1 MSIYLG
7 REGYVQLTRI
17 AETDEYVR
25 GVLTPNDVNVSERRF
40 SFNFSTSAF
49 ITGDRIE
56 LGTQDL
62 SNLVLIQNHSFPDAL
77 VYVNVDDA
85 GGIRLF
91 DTFEQAVNGD
101 INDALPLE
109 RDTGNQNIRARTR
122 DPGFNFISQVYKY
135 EITTSRDSVNVTAL
149 GKSFRENYSNGLISG
164 QGSLSCFWEYK
175 NTLGD
180 DKVGGKDEVP
190 NYMAKLLLR
199 LKQGSVF
206 LGRFVIFDD
215 KRGHKIFYSMRCVV
229 TNVAI
234 QAGTRDEIIETEI
247 NFVTSGPISLK
258 VSQDFGSLLLEDSSK
273 LLAEDSTQ
281 ILGDPEAP

>member
-7 REGYVQLTRI
+7 REGYVQLKRI

-25 GVLTPNDVNVSERRF
+25 SVLTPNDVNVSERRF
-40 SFNFSTSAF
+40 SFSFTASVF

-56 LGTQDL
+56 LGTQDF

-122 DPGFNFISQVYKY
+122 DPGLNFISQVYKY
-135 EITTSRDSVNVTAL
+135 EITTSRDSVDVTDL
-149 GKSFRENYSNGLISG
+149 GRSFRENYSNGLISG

-206 LGRFVIFDD
+206 LGRFIIFDD
-215 KRGHKIFYSMRCVV
+215 KKGHKIYYQMRCVV

-281 ILGDPEAP
+281 ILGDPDAP

>member
-40 SFNFSTSAF
+40 SFNFSSSVF

-122 DPGFNFISQVYKY
+122 DPGLNFISQVYKY
-135 EITTSRDSVNVTAL
+135 EITTSRDSVDVTDL

-206 LGRFVIFDD
+206 RGRFVIFDD
-215 KRGHKIFYSMRCVV
+215 KRGHKIFYQMRCVV

>member
-7 REGYVQLTRI
+7 REGYVQLKRI

-40 SFNFSTSAF
+40 SFDFPASVF

-56 LGTQDL
+56 LGAQDF

-122 DPGFNFISQVYKY
+122 DPGLNFISQVYKY
-135 EITTSRDSVNVTAL
+135 EITTSRDSVDVTDL
-149 GKSFRENYSNGLISG
+149 GRSFRENYSNGLISG

-180 DKVGGKDEVP
+180 DKVGSKDEVP

-206 LGRFVIFDD
+206 LGRFIIFDD
-215 KRGHKIFYSMRCVV
+215 KKGHKVYYQMRCVV

-247 NFVTSGPISLK
+247 NFVTSGSIALR

-281 ILGDPEAP
+281 ILGDPDAP

>member
-7 REGYVQLTRI
+7 REGYVQLRRI

-135 EITTSRDSVNVTAL
+135 EITTSRDSVDVTAL

-215 KRGHKIFYSMRCVV
+215 KRGHKIFYQMRCVV

-247 NFVTSGPISLK
+247 NFVTSGRISLK

>member
-7 REGYVQLTRI
+7 REGYVQLKRI

-25 GVLTPNDVNVSERRF
+25 RVLTPNDVNVSERRF
-40 SFNFSTSAF
+40 SFSFTASVF

-56 LGTQDL
+56 LGTQDF

-122 DPGFNFISQVYKY
+122 DPGLNFISQVYKY
-135 EITTSRDSVNVTAL
+135 EITTSRDSVDVTDL
-149 GKSFRENYSNGLISG
+149 GRSFRENYSNGLISG

-199 LKQGSVF
+199 LRQGSVF
-206 LGRFVIFDD
+206 LGRFIIFDD
-215 KRGHKIFYSMRCVV
+215 KKGHKIYYQMRCVV

-247 NFVTSGPISLK
+247 NFVTSGSIALR

-281 ILGDPEAP
+281 ILGDPDAP

>member
-40 SFNFSTSAF
+40 SFNFTSSVF

-62 SNLVLIQNHSFPDAL
+62 SNLVLVQNHSFPDAL

-135 EITTSRDSVNVTAL
+135 EITTSRDSVDVTDL

-215 KRGHKIFYSMRCVV
+215 KRGHKIFYQMRCVV

-281 ILGDPEAP
+281 ILGDPDAP

>member
-40 SFNFSTSAF
+40 SFSFSTSAF

-122 DPGFNFISQVYKY
+122 DPGLNFISQVYKY
-135 EITTSRDSVNVTAL
+135 EITTSRDSVDVTAL

-206 LGRFVIFDD
+206 RGRFVIFDD
-215 KRGHKIFYSMRCVV
+215 KRGHKIFYEMRCVV

>member
-7 REGYVQLTRI
+7 REGYVQLKRI

-25 GVLTPNDVNVSERRF
+25 SVLTPNDVNVSERRF
-40 SFNFSTSAF
+40 SFSFTASVF

-56 LGTQDL
+56 LGTQDF

-122 DPGFNFISQVYKY
+122 DPGLNFISQVYKY
-135 EITTSRDSVNVTAL
+135 EITTSRDSVDVTDL

-199 LKQGSVF
+199 LRQGSVF
-206 LGRFVIFDD
+206 LGRFIIFDD
-215 KRGHKIFYSMRCVV
+215 KKGHKIYYQMRCVV

-247 NFVTSGPISLK
+247 NFVTSGSIALR

-281 ILGDPEAP
+281 ILGDPDAP

>member
-7 REGYVQLTRI
+7 REGYVQLKRI

-25 GVLTPNDVNVSERRF
+25 RVLTPNDVNVSERRF
-40 SFNFSTSAF
+40 SFSFTASVF

-56 LGTQDL
+56 LGTQDF

-122 DPGFNFISQVYKY
+122 DPGLNFISQVYKY
-135 EITTSRDSVNVTAL
+135 EITTSRDSVDVTDL

-199 LKQGSVF
+199 LRQGSVF
-206 LGRFVIFDD
+206 LGRFIIFDD
-215 KRGHKIFYSMRCVV
+215 KKGHKIYYQMRCVV

-247 NFVTSGPISLK
+247 NFVTSGSIALR

-281 ILGDPEAP
+281 ILGDPDAP

>member
-7 REGYVQLTRI
+7 REGYVQLKRI

-25 GVLTPNDVNVSERRF
+25 SVLTPNDVNVSERRF
-40 SFNFSTSAF
+40 SFSFTASVF

-56 LGTQDL
+56 LGTQDF

-122 DPGFNFISQVYKY
+122 DPGLNFISQVYKY
-135 EITTSRDSVNVTAL
+135 EITTSRDSVDVTDL

-206 LGRFVIFDD
+206 LGRFIIFDD
-215 KRGHKIFYSMRCVV
+215 KKGHKIYYQMRCVV

-247 NFVTSGPISLK
+247 NFVTSGSIALR

-281 ILGDPEAP
+281 ILGDPDAP

>member
-122 DPGFNFISQVYKY
+122 DPGLNFISQVYKY
-135 EITTSRDSVNVTAL
+135 EITTSRDSVDVTDL

-206 LGRFVIFDD
+206 RGRFVIFDD

>member
-40 SFNFSTSAF
+40 SFDFSSSVF

-122 DPGFNFISQVYKY
+122 DPGLNFISQVYKY
-135 EITTSRDSVNVTAL
+135 EITTSRDSVDVTAL
-149 GKSFRENYSNGLISG
+149 GKFFRENYSNGLISG

-215 KRGHKIFYSMRCVV
+215 KRGHKIFYQMRCVV

>member
-40 SFNFSTSAF
+40 SFSFSTSAF

-122 DPGFNFISQVYKY
+122 DPGLNFISQVYKY
-135 EITTSRDSVNVTAL
+135 EITTSRDSVDVTAL

-206 LGRFVIFDD
+206 RGRFVIFDD

>member
-135 EITTSRDSVNVTAL
+135 EITTSRDSVDVTDL

-206 LGRFVIFDD
+206 RGRFVIFDD
-215 KRGHKIFYSMRCVV
+215 KRGHKIFYQMRCVV

>member
-7 REGYVQLTRI
+7 REGYVQLKRI

-25 GVLTPNDVNVSERRF
+25 SVLTPNDVNVSERRF
-40 SFNFSTSAF
+40 SFSFTASVF

-56 LGTQDL
+56 LGTQDF

-122 DPGFNFISQVYKY
+122 DPGLNFISQVYKY
-135 EITTSRDSVNVTAL
+135 EITTSRDSVDVTDL
-149 GKSFRENYSNGLISG
+149 GRSFRENYSNGLISG

-206 LGRFVIFDD
+206 LGRFIIFDD
-215 KRGHKIFYSMRCVV
+215 KKGHKIYYQMRCVV

-247 NFVTSGPISLK
+247 NFVTSGSIALK

-281 ILGDPEAP
+281 ILGDPDAP

>member
-40 SFNFSTSAF
+40 SFNFSSSVF

-135 EITTSRDSVNVTAL
+135 EITTSRDSVDVTAL

-206 LGRFVIFDD
+206 RGRFVIFDD
-215 KRGHKIFYSMRCVV
+215 KRGHKIFYQMRCVV

>member
-7 REGYVQLTRI
+7 REGYVQLKRI

-40 SFNFSTSAF
+40 SFSFTASVF

-122 DPGFNFISQVYKY
+122 DPGLNFISQVYKY
-135 EITTSRDSVNVTAL
+135 EITTSRDSVDVTDL

-206 LGRFVIFDD
+206 LGRFIIFDD
-215 KRGHKIFYSMRCVV
+215 KKGHKIYYQMRCVV

-247 NFVTSGPISLK
+247 NFVTSGSIALK

-281 ILGDPEAP
+281 ILGDPDAP

>member
-40 SFNFSTSAF
+40 SFNFSTLAF

-135 EITTSRDSVNVTAL
+135 EITTSRDSVDVTAL

-206 LGRFVIFDD
+206 RGRFVIFDD
-215 KRGHKIFYSMRCVV
+215 KRGHKIFYEMRCVV

-234 QAGTRDEIIETEI
+234 QAGTREEIIETEI
-247 NFVTSGPISLK
+247 NFVTSGRISLK

>member
-7 REGYVQLTRI
+7 REGYVQLKRI

-40 SFNFSTSAF
+40 SFSFTESVF

-56 LGTQDL
+56 LGTQDF

-135 EITTSRDSVNVTAL
+135 EITTSRDSVDVTDL

-206 LGRFVIFDD
+206 LGRFIIFDD
-215 KRGHKIFYSMRCVV
+215 KKGHKIYYQMRCVV

-247 NFVTSGPISLK
+247 NFVTSGSIALK

-281 ILGDPEAP
+281 ILGDPDAP

>member
-7 REGYVQLTRI
+7 REGYVQLKRI
-17 AETDEYVR
+17 AETNEYVR
-25 GVLTPNDVNVSERRF
+25 SVLTPNDVNVSERRF
-40 SFNFSTSAF
+40 SFSFSTSAF

-56 LGTQDL
+56 LGTQDF

-122 DPGFNFISQVYKY
+122 DPGLNFISQVYKY
-135 EITTSRDSVNVTAL
+135 EITTSRDSVDVTDL

-215 KRGHKIFYSMRCVV
+215 KRGHKIFYQMRCVV

-281 ILGDPEAP
+281 ILGDPDAP

>member
-7 REGYVQLTRI
+7 REGYVQLKRI

-40 SFNFSTSAF
+40 SFSFTESVF

-56 LGTQDL
+56 LGTQDF

-122 DPGFNFISQVYKY
+122 DPGLNFISQVYKY
-135 EITTSRDSVNVTAL
+135 EITTSRDSVDVTDL

-199 LKQGSVF
+199 LRQGSVF
-206 LGRFVIFDD
+206 LGRFIIFDD
-215 KRGHKIFYSMRCVV
+215 KKGHKIYYQMRCVV

-247 NFVTSGPISLK
+247 NFVTSGSIALR

-281 ILGDPEAP
+281 ILGDPDAP

>member
-40 SFNFSTSAF
+40 SFSFSTSAF

-135 EITTSRDSVNVTAL
+135 EITTSRDSVDVTDL

-206 LGRFVIFDD
+206 RGRFVIFDD

-247 NFVTSGPISLK
+247 NFVTSGAIALK
-258 VSQDFGSLLLEDSSK
+258 VAQDFGSLLLEDSSK
-273 LLAEDSTQ
+273 LLAEDNAE
-281 ILGDPEAP
+281 ILGDPDAP

>member
-40 SFNFSTSAF
+40 SFSFSTSAF

-135 EITTSRDSVNVTAL
+135 EITTSRDSVDVTDL

-206 LGRFVIFDD
+206 RGRFVIFDD
-215 KRGHKIFYSMRCVV
+215 KRGHKIFYQMRCVV

-234 QAGTRDEIIETEI
+234 QAGTREEIIETEI
-247 NFVTSGPISLK
+247 NFVTSGRISLK

>member
-40 SFNFSTSAF
+40 SFSFSTSAF

-135 EITTSRDSVNVTAL
+135 EITTSRDSVDVTDL

-206 LGRFVIFDD
+206 RGRFVIFDD
-215 KRGHKIFYSMRCVV
+215 KRGHKIFYQMRCVV

>member
-40 SFNFSTSAF
+40 SFNFSSSVF

-135 EITTSRDSVNVTAL
+135 EITTSRDSVNVTTL
-149 GKSFRENYSNGLISG
+149 GKFFRENYSNGLISG

-206 LGRFVIFDD
+206 RGRFVIFDD
-215 KRGHKIFYSMRCVV
+215 KRGHKIFYEMRCVV

-234 QAGTRDEIIETEI
+234 QAGTREEIIETEI

>member
-40 SFNFSTSAF
+40 SFDFSSSVF

-206 LGRFVIFDD
+206 RGRFVIFDD
-215 KRGHKIFYSMRCVV
+215 KRGHKIFYQMRCVV

>member
-40 SFNFSTSAF
+40 SFNFSSSVF

-135 EITTSRDSVNVTAL
+135 EITTSRDSVDVTDL

-215 KRGHKIFYSMRCVV
+215 KRGHKIFYQMRCVV

-234 QAGTRDEIIETEI
+234 QAGTREEIIETEI

>member
-7 REGYVQLTRI
+7 REGYVQLRRI

-135 EITTSRDSVNVTAL
+135 EITTSRDSVDVTAL
-149 GKSFRENYSNGLISG
+149 GKFFRENYSNGLISG

-206 LGRFVIFDD
+206 RGRFVIFDD
-215 KRGHKIFYSMRCVV
+215 KRGHKIFYQMRCVV

-247 NFVTSGPISLK
+247 NFVTSGRISLK

>member
-40 SFNFSTSAF
+40 SFDFSSSVF

-135 EITTSRDSVNVTAL
+135 EITTSRDSVDVTDL

-206 LGRFVIFDD
+206 RGRFVIFDD
-215 KRGHKIFYSMRCVV
+215 KRGHKVFYQMRCVV

>member
-40 SFNFSTSAF
+40 SFSFSTSAF

-206 LGRFVIFDD
+206 RGRFVIFDD

-281 ILGDPEAP
+281 ILGDPDAP

>member
-40 SFNFSTSAF
+40 SFNFSSSVF

-206 LGRFVIFDD
+206 RGRFVIFDD
-215 KRGHKIFYSMRCVV
+215 KRGHKIFYQMRCVV

>member
-40 SFNFSTSAF
+40 SFNFSSSVF

-135 EITTSRDSVNVTAL
+135 EITTSRDSVDVTDL

-215 KRGHKIFYSMRCVV
+215 KRGHKIFYEMRCVV

-234 QAGTRDEIIETEI
+234 QAGTREEIIETEI
-247 NFVTSGPISLK
+247 NFVTSGRISLK

>member
-206 LGRFVIFDD
+206 RGRFVIFDD
-215 KRGHKIFYSMRCVV
+215 KRGHKIFYQMRCVV

>member
-135 EITTSRDSVNVTAL
+135 EITTSRDSVNVTTL
-149 GKSFRENYSNGLISG
+149 GKFFRENYSNGLISG

-206 LGRFVIFDD
+206 RGRFVIFDD
-215 KRGHKIFYSMRCVV
+215 KRGHKIFYQMRCVV

>member
-17 AETDEYVR
+17 AETDDYVR
-25 GVLTPNDVNVSERRF
+25 SVLTPNDVNVSERRF
-40 SFNFSTSAF
+40 SFSFTASVF

-56 LGTQDL
+56 LGTQDF

-122 DPGFNFISQVYKY
+122 DPGLNFISQVYKY
-135 EITTSRDSVNVTAL
+135 EITTSRDSVDVTDL

-199 LKQGSVF
+199 LRQGSVF
-206 LGRFVIFDD
+206 LGRFIIFDD
-215 KRGHKIFYSMRCVV
+215 KKGHKIYYQMRCVV

-247 NFVTSGPISLK
+247 NFVTSGSIALR

-281 ILGDPEAP
+281 ILGDPDAP

>member
-7 REGYVQLTRI
+7 REGYVQLKRI
-17 AETDEYVR
+17 AETDKYVR

-40 SFNFSTSAF
+40 SFSFTASVF

-56 LGTQDL
+56 LGTQDF

-122 DPGFNFISQVYKY
+122 DPGLNFISQVYKY
-135 EITTSRDSVNVTAL
+135 EITTSRDSVDVTDL

-206 LGRFVIFDD
+206 LGRFIIFDD
-215 KRGHKIFYSMRCVV
+215 KKEHKIYYQMRCVV

-247 NFVTSGPISLK
+247 NFVTSGSIALK

-281 ILGDPEAP
+281 ILGDPDAP

>member
-40 SFNFSTSAF
+40 SFNFSSSVF

-135 EITTSRDSVNVTAL
+135 EITTSRDSVDVTDL

-215 KRGHKIFYSMRCVV
+215 KRGHKIFYQMRCVV

-281 ILGDPEAP
+281 ILGDPDAP